1 MTHELFLPGP
11 CALPPRVRRAV
22 GGEMINPRGAEFAE
36 LLAECEAGMRAWLET
51 DHDVLFMAASGTGAL
66 EGAVAN
72 LLSPGEPALFGVM
85 GWFGELWVRIAAAY
99 GADVVR
105 LDAGWGDAIEPAALA
120 DALDRHPEVRK
131 VFLTHNETSTGVRND
146 IEALAAI
153 VKDRGLLLAVDAIS
167 GAPGHPLAV
176 DALRADVVLVG
187 SQKGWLAPPGLA
199 MAAVSPAAL
208 AAAEAVTT
216 PRYYFDFALQRRAQ
230 ARGLTHTTAP
240 LPAMYGLRE
249 GLAILRAE
257 GREAVWERHRRVT
270 AAVRDGVAALGLET
284 LPGTG
289 IPSRTVTVVM
299 SPFAEPARAG
309 RLPHRAAHPPRG
321 RARGGRRAAR
331 RPRLPHRPPRHHGR
345 ARHRAPAGTPG
356 RGARAGRR
364 PGGLK
369 PTYHRPAR
377 PLYPP

>member
-105 LDAGWGDAIEPAALA
+105 LDSGWGDAIEPAALA

-216 PRYYFDFALQRRAQ
+216 PRYYFDFALLRRAQ
-230 ARGLTHTTAP
+230 TRGLTHTTAP

-299 SPFAEPARAG
+299 SPFAEPSELAAFLTALRTRHGVELAEGVGPLAG
-309 RLPHRAAHPPRG
+309 RAFRIGHLGTTDERDIERLLARLGEALVPDVALAA
-321 RARGGRRAAR
+321 
-331 RPRLPHRPPRHHGR
+331 
-345 ARHRAPAGTPG
+345 
-356 RGARAGRR
+356 
-364 PGGLK
+364 
-369 PTYHRPAR
+369 
-377 PLYPP
+377 

>member
-72 LLSPGEPALFGVM
+72 LLQPGRAGAVRRRWAGSASCGCGSRRPTAPTSCASTPA
-85 GWFGELWVRIAAAY
+85 
-99 GADVVR
+99 GATR
-105 LDAGWGDAIEPAALA
+105 SSRPRWPTRSTATPT
-120 DALDRHPEVRK
+120 VRK

-146 IEALAAI
+146 IEALAAV

-199 MAAVSPAAL
+199 MVAVSPAAL
-208 AAAEAVTT
+208 ARRRGGHH
-216 PRYYFDFALQRRAQ
+216 PAL
-230 ARGLTHTTAP
+230 L
-240 LPAMYGLRE
+240 LR
-249 GLAILRAE
+249 LRAP
-257 GREAVWERHRRVT
+257 
-270 AAVRDGVAALGLET
+270 AAR
-284 LPGTG
+284 PG
-289 IPSRTVTVVM
+289 
-299 SPFAEPARAG
+299 ARAHAH
-309 RLPHRAAHPPRG
+309 HRAAARRCTG
-321 RARGGRRAAR
+321 CARGSRSCAPRAAR
-331 RPRLPHRPPRHHGR
+331 RSGSATAASPPPSATASPRSASRRSPGPASR
-345 ARHRAPAGTPG
+345 A
-356 RGARAGRR
+356 AR
-364 PGGLK
+364 
-369 PTYHRPAR
+369 
-377 PLYPP
+377 